1 MNENENT
8 LDTSRIELLLR
19 EHFAKTDRQLAE
31 FRADNAEFKATI
43 IKRFDDLKADNSEF
57 KLSVLNEMNKR
68 FDGITSEMNKRFD
81 NMQAQI
87 NVLQNDV
94 TGLKHDVS
102 NLQHWNYWIL
112 AVILVVFVLP
122 QFASGVKAFFGAVR
136 DGVLGIRAL
145 FKKAQQ

>member
-8 LDTSRIELLLR
+8 LDTSRIELLLC
-19 EHFAKTDRQLAE
+19 EHFAKTDKQLAE
-31 FRADNAEFKATI
+31 MKADMTAGIAEMKADNAEFKI
-43 IKRFDDLKADNSEF
+43 
-57 KLSVLNEMNKR
+57 SVLNEMNKR
-68 FDGITSEMNKRFD
+68 FDGVQNQINGL
-81 NMQAQI
+81 QAQI

-122 QFASGVKAFFGAVR
+122 QFASGVKAFLGAVR
-136 DGVLGIRAL
+136 DGVVGIRAL